1 MENVFAIQLVAAR
14 KMAGL
19 SLQELSD
26 KMENMV
32 TKQALNKYEQ
42 GKMNPDSNVLI
53 QLAKALGVPV
63 DYFFRTNKVQLH
75 QIEFRKRVKLS
86 KTEEE
91 AIKQKTIDFLERY
104 FELENLLNI
113 KSVFKNPLKNNKI
126 HNLDDIER
134 VAEELRDKWE
144 LGRNPIPNVVE
155 MLEDQGIKVFEIEAP
170 ESFDGMKA
178 EVDGKPVVVI
188 NTTFDMVRKRFTAL
202 HELAHLILDFSAF
215 ENEKEVEK
223 YCHSFAGAFL
233 IPKKEFEDEF
243 SKTRQ
248 HLSLEELIQIKEYYG
263 ISIQA
268 IAARAKNLGILDE
281 IAYRNFNIHF
291 SMLGLKKKEP
301 GNYAGKE
308 KAIRFRQLLYRAA
321 AEEVISLS
329 KAAALNNQSL
339 SEFRKSFVVI

>member
-32 TKQALNKYEQ
+32 PKQALNKYEQ

-63 DYFFRTNKVQLH
+63 DYFFRTNKMQLR

-155 MLEDQGIKVFEIEAP
+155 MLEDQGIKVFEIEIF
-170 ESFDGMKA
+170 SD
-178 EVDGKPVVVI
+178 
-188 NTTFDMVRKRFTAL
+188 RTADNCT
-202 HELAHLILDFSAF
+202 ECTCKSGRRIKCKVSRRDAKDI
-215 ENEKEVEK
+215 
-223 YCHSFAGAFL
+223 
-233 IPKKEFEDEF
+233 KKEGFY
-243 SKTRQ
+243 
-248 HLSLEELIQIKEYYG
+248 EE
-263 ISIQA
+263 
-268 IAARAKNLGILDE
+268 
-281 IAYRNFNIHF
+281 
-291 SMLGLKKKEP
+291 
-301 GNYAGKE
+301 
-308 KAIRFRQLLYRAA
+308 
-321 AEEVISLS
+321 
-329 KAAALNNQSL
+329 
-339 SEFRKSFVVI
+339 